1 MAAQRDGIKGANDC
15 RQLAQ
20 QSGKVLAGLRTLHI
34 LSTTGV
40 GRTQD
45 MTAAFD
51 VMRVAIQDR
60 AFVFTA
66 AQSKE
71 LEGWVSR

>member
-1 MAAQRDGIKGANDC
+1 
-15 RQLAQ
+15 
-20 QSGKVLAGLRTLHI
+20 
-34 LSTTGV
+34 
-40 GRTQD
+40 